1 MLYIPVGKSKPI
13 RVQGAF
19 LSDAEV
25 ERVVNHCISQQKAS
39 YEEDMIPDVFE

>member
-19 LSDAEV
+19 VSDEEV
-25 ERVVNHCISQQKAS
+25 ERVVNHCINQQKAL
-39 YEEDMIPDVFE
+39 MRKI